1 MPNDPETWGFRAR
14 IRGKWIDP
22 SADKPAAL
30 TCRFMALHHA
40 KRMTKTAQPPGPKP
54 RPCSEIPT
62 AVMEPDPFLDDDNNT
77 FIDDPTQELTP
88 MTDRQ
93 GATPSPSPSP
103 SPSPNLEKFRRP
115 TRSEIRDAVDQVNTE
130 PVDLSDVA
138 QAQAEQ
144 VDTDEF

>member
-1 MPNDPETWGFRAR
+1 
-14 IRGKWIDP
+14 
-22 SADKPAAL
+22 
-30 TCRFMALHHA
+30 
-40 KRMTKTAQPPGPKP
+40 
-54 RPCSEIPT
+54 
-62 AVMEPDPFLDDDNNT
+62 MEPDPFLDDDNNT

-103 SPSPNLEKFRRP
+103 NLEKFRRP

-130 PVDLSDVA
+130 SVDLSDVA